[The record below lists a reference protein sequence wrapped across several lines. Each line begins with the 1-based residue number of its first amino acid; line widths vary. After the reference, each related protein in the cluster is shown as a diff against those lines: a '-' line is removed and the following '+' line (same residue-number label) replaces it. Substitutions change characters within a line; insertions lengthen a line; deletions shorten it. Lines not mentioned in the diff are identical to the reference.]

1 LETVNIFIYTGNPDC
16 NNPAWRRRMGMVNKL
31 LSLFILLA
39 GCSSDIAVTDRK
51 ETRVVVDS
59 GRQVDRVGKI
69 DILVVIDT
77 SGSMSDNFSNI
88 GAGMEELRVD
98 IEGLTSEYQFGF
110 ITTDG
115 QNLGFSGI
123 YNSDSSAIDMLM
135 APTILP
141 SSVGEAGF
149 FSTYTF
155 LTSEDGIEFIRDE
168 SDLLLFLI
176 SDEDEQSG
184 ISASIFSEWLY
195 SVALSARHD
204 VVSITQT
211 EDSLCLS
218 APRSP
223 EIGYKYIE
231 IANIYGKSAIDICGD
246 EWSVWLSESSFL
258 TQRINSISLSD
269 PSPVISSIVA
279 YIDGEQTDRWEYSEG
294 SNSVIFNFIPDYGS
308 YMEVGYDVFI

>member
-1 LETVNIFIYTGNPDC
+1 
-16 NNPAWRRRMGMVNKL
+16 
-31 LSLFILLA
+31 
-39 GCSSDIAVTDRK
+39 
-51 ETRVVVDS
+51 
-59 GRQVDRVGKI
+59 
-69 DILVVIDT
+69 
-77 SGSMSDNFSNI
+77 MSDNFSNI

-195 SVALSARHD
+195 SVALSTRHD

-269 PSPVISSIVA
+269 PSPVISSIVV

-294 SNSVIFNFIPDYGS
+294 SNSVVFNFIPDYGS